1 MIQTWP
7 QDRDCTIDMN
17 DIKIRFSVK
26 YHPHDRFVPYLLFT
40 YCAKWVV
47 FSNPLTNVYK
57 FLISRSGNDCI
68 IKR

>member
-17 DIKIRFSVK
+17 DTKMRFLVK
-26 YHPHDRFVPYLLFT
+26 YNPHDCFVPYLLFT

-47 FSNPLTNVYK
+47 FSNPLT
-57 FLISRSGNDCI
+57 I
-68 IKR
+68 IMVFATMHEIVCFCFD